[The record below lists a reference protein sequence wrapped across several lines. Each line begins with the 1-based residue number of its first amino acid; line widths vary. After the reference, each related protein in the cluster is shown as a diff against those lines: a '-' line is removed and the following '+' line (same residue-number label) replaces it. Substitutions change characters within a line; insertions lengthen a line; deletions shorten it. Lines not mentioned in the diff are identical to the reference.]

1 MEILRVDRLKFSY
14 PNNLKNALDDIN
26 FTVNEGDFILLCGQ
40 SGCGKSTLLKHL
52 KPELSPYG
60 KRSGEIYYYSKDIKA
75 YSQKQLASEIGYV
88 LQNPESQI
96 VTDKVWHEL
105 AFGLENM
112 GLKPKE
118 ITVRMA
124 EMATFF
130 GIEEWLDKKTNEL
143 SGGQKQMLN
152 LASIMAMHP
161 EILILDEPTSQLDP
175 VSAETFLTTLDRI
188 NKELGVTV
196 VITEHRLEEIFPVA
210 DKVVVMDDGELVAV
224 SSPSEIRELDVM
236 KSSLPSAM
244 RIYSKIKKG
253 DCPVTVREG
262 RKWLRE
268 ILDNKIAEI
277 RKEQKKKPEEFSVEI
292 KDVFF
297 RYSKNGEDILKD
309 ISLKIPKGE
318 IFAITGGNGAG
329 KSTLLRI
336 IAKTEG
342 PYKGKV
348 KIPKNLQ
355 IASLPQDARLIF
367 TEKTV
372 ELNLKKIC
380 STEEKINEI
389 AKLMGIQKLLSKHPY
404 DLSGGECQKA
414 AMAMLLL
421 KNPDIMLFDEPTK
434 GLDND
439 FKEGFAEILRSLKSK
454 GKTIVMVSH
463 DIEFLAKHADYCAMV
478 FDGKISSYST
488 AREFFLSNV
497 FYTTSAC
504 RIARGIIKN
513 ALTCED
519 VIECLKAK

>member
-1 MEILRVDRLKFSY
+1 MAQIKIKNLTFRY
-14 PNNLKNALDDIN
+14 PLEEKIALKNISLSID
-26 FTVNEGDFILLCGQ
+26 EGEYVVLCGK
-40 SGCGKSTLLKHL
+40 SGCGKTTLLKHL
-52 KPELSPYG
+52 KTVLAPKG
-60 KRSGEIYYYSKDIKA
+60 KKEGEIILQTDK
-75 YSQKQLASEIGYV
+75 IGFV
-88 LQNPESQI
+88 MQDPENQI

-112 GLKPKE
+112 GLKSNE

-130 GIEEWLDKKTNEL
+130 GIEEWIDKKTNEL

-196 VITEHRLEEIFPVA
+196 IITEHRLEEIFPVA
-210 DKVVVMDDGELVAV
+210 DKVVVMDDGEIVAV
-224 SSPSEIRELDVM
+224 LSPSEIGKLDIM

-244 RIYSKIKKG
+244 RIYSEIRKG

-268 ILDNKIAEI
+268 ILDNQVEEI
-277 RKEQKKKPEEFSVEI
+277 KKEEKKKPDDFSVEI
-292 KDVFF
+292 RDVFF

-309 ISLKIPKGE
+309 ISLKIPEGE

-329 KSTLLRI
+329 KSTLLKI
-336 IAKTEG
+336 IANTEV

-348 KIPKNLQ
+348 KIPKNLR
-355 IASLPQDARLIF
+355 IAALPQDVKLVF

-380 STEEKINEI
+380 SSYEKIKEV
-389 AKLMGIQKLLSKHPY
+389 AELMGIENLLSKHPY
-404 DLSGGECQKA
+404 DLSGGESQKA
-414 AMAMLLL
+414 ATAMLLL
-421 KNPDIMLFDEPTK
+421 KSPDIMLFDEPTK

-439 FKEGFAEILRSLKSK
+439 FKEEFAGILRLLKSK

-463 DIEFLAKHADYCAMV
+463 DIEFLANHADYCAMV
-478 FDGKISSYST
+478 FDGKISSYSM

-497 FYTTSAC
+497 FYTTYAC